1 MLMLKKI
8 PTPSPY
14 SQTLQKEVEVIN
26 FLTTYTMANKK

>member
-26 FLTTYTMANKK
+26 FSNYFYNGQ